1 LFNPDAL
8 GFLRL
13 ILHEPVAEAH
23 EMITVWGRMSSSNV
37 QATLWCLAE
46 LGLEFDRIDAGFV
59 YGVTDTPAYL
69 EMNPNGFVPTL
80 VDGENP
86 PLFETGA
93 ILRYLATAY
102 GDEVFWPSG
111 LVARTRIDKWAEWA
125 KINIAL
131 KFTAPI
137 FWLAVRT
144 ASSLQ
149 DPEQIAANL
158 DILNKFLSIA
168 DTRLAA
174 NAFIAGPDFTL
185 ADIQMGHCLFRYF
198 DIDLPRAS
206 FPHLQAYYERL
217 CSRPAYRRHVMV
229 SYEEL
234 RVTEQGV
241 TPLPDLSA

>member
-1 LFNPDAL
+1 
-8 GFLRL
+8 
-13 ILHEPVAEAH
+13 
-23 EMITVWGRMSSSNV
+23 MITVWGRMSSSNV

-93 ILRYLATAY
+93 ILRYLATAH
-102 GDEVFWPSG
+102 GDDVFWPSG
-111 LVARTRIDKWAEWA
+111 LVARTQIDKWAEWA

-131 KFTAPI
+131 KFTAPV
-137 FWLAVRT
+137 FWLVIRT
-144 ASSLQ
+144 ARSLQ

-158 DILNKFLSIA
+158 DTLNKFLAIA

-198 DIDLPRAS
+198 DIDIPRAS

-217 CSRPAYRRHVMV
+217 CARPAYRRHVMV

-234 RVTEQGV
+234 RVTDQEAEGQAG
-241 TPLPDLSA
+241 P